1 MATCIFPGRFQPFHN
16 GHLLVV
22 KGMMQAC
29 SRTVIV
35 ICHDPNDSGLNDVMT
50 NEQVREA
57 ISAALLA
64 EDIVDANIA
73 IVSDCDSDSEWV
85 DKILE
90 AAGDSEDKMVWSGNE
105 DVLALFE
112 EQKVE
117 TKKITHVPGISG
129 EEIREMIKNKNGEW
143 RKKVP
148 KGALDVVEKAISE

>member
-1 MATCIFPGRFQPFHN
+1 MSTCIFPGKFQPFHT

-29 SRTVIV
+29 SQTVVV
-35 ICHDPNDSGLNDVMT
+35 ICHDPDDAGMDDIMT

-73 IVSDCDSDSEWV
+73 VVSDCKGDDEWV

-90 AAGDSEDKMVWSGNE
+90 AAGNPEDAAVWSGN
-105 DVLALFE
+105 DHVLGIFE
-112 EQKVE
+112 SHNIE
-117 TKKITHVPGISG
+117 TKKITHVPGIDG
-129 EEIREMIKNKNGEW
+129 EEIRGMIKEKDGTW
-143 RKKVP
+143 RTKVP
-148 KGALDVVEKAISE
+148 KGALDVVEKAIAE